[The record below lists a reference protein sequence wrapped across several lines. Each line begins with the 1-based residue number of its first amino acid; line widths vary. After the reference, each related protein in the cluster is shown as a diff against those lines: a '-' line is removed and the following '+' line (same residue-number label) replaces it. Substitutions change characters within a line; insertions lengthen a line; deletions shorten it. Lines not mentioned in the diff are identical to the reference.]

1 MEIHMSRFSI
11 SPETSLGPVHLT
23 VSDLAQSVRFYGDIL
38 GLFSL
43 PREGETARLG
53 MGDGTV
59 LLELS
64 TDPEAVPRSSRSP
77 GLYHFAVL
85 LPSRG
90 GLASFLRHVAER
102 GYALHGASDHQVSE
116 AIYLPD
122 PDGNGI
128 EVYSDRPRDEWRYRN
143 GQLGMTTEPL
153 DVEGLMAELEDP
165 DHPWDGLPSGSR
177 IGHVHLQVSN
187 IEDAELFYSR
197 LLGFDITQRYGSAA
211 VFLSAG
217 GYHHHIGLNTWRS
230 AGAPPPPD
238 RSLGMRYFT
247 IVLPNREE
255 MERLADRARRANIA
269 WEERDDDVLL
279 RDPSGIGVLLVG

>member
-1 MEIHMSRFSI
+1 M
-11 SPETSLGPVHLT
+11 
-23 VSDLAQSVRFYGDIL
+23 
-38 GLFSL
+38 
-43 PREGETARLG
+43 G

-59 LLELS
+59 LLEL
-64 TDPEAVPRSSRSP
+64 TADPEAAPSPPRGP

-102 GYALHGASDHQVSE
+102 GYPLHGASDHQVSE

-128 EVYSDRPRDEWRYRN
+128 EVYADRSRDEWRYRN
-143 GQLGMTTEPL
+143 GLLGMTTEPL
-153 DVEGLMAELEDP
+153 DVEGLMAEMEDP

-177 IGHVHLQVSN
+177 IGHVHLQVSDLQ
-187 IEDAELFYSR
+187 DAELFYHR
-197 LLGFDITQRYGSAA
+197 LLGFDITQRYGPAA

-217 GYHHHIGLNTWRS
+217 GYHHHIGLNSWAS
-230 AGAPPPPD
+230 AGAPPRPD

-247 IVLPNREE
+247 IKLPNRGE
-255 MERLADRARRANIA
+255 MERLAERARKANIA
-269 WEERDDDVLL
+269 WEDGGDGVLL
-279 RDPSGIGVLLVG
+279 RDPSGIGVRLAG